1 MSKLTEAEK
10 AEKLQKFI
18 QDLERLG
25 VKIVH
30 QGTVKENFA
39 SEL

>member
-18 QDLERLG
+18 QDLEKLG
-25 VKIVH
+25 ARVVY
-30 QGTVKENFA
+30 QETAKENFA

>member
-1 MSKLTEAEK
+1 MTKLTKAEK
-10 AEKLQKFI
+10 VKKLQKFI

-25 VKIVH
+25 VRVVH
-30 QGTVKENFA
+30 QETAKENFA